1 MNERQ
6 LIFESVLP
14 SELDPSRFS
23 KPVIDGVEQP
33 LTITLI
39 AGDNVVQ
46 QPVEKKLATSIEDD
60 FDDDELVAFAE
71 NLENIPPEI
80 LLKEEKQKK
89 DRPNNP
95 LFKYRRGVLSVS
107 DLSAQI
113 WCEQQLTYKFLYPF
127 ILNDDGEIK
136 RVDDKPHMLRG
147 TSLHLERELE
157 IQIKVTIECKTREDS
172 YGVRLLNMIQGI
184 HGLLTWNKPNERYIT
199 REMPIFGNM
208 YGGKLYFRGIID
220 EINFDPRTN
229 QLEVVEF
236 KTRASRTAP
245 KAQQTYTH
253 EIQVNIYRT
262 LLDELIQG
270 QVDKSLYF
278 QRFNL
283 ESTMLLSD
291 SVKNEYN
298 QRGFTNVETLENA
311 FDLLVKLSF
320 QMPTITTNGA
330 IEYIL
335 QSDKT
340 WKHRKEFERDER
352 HLEELLIKSEPYWLS
367 TRQPQGVDIEDAY
380 KCQWCDYK
388 DICTWREEK
397 SNEFSRKKRRLN

>member
-1 MNERQ
+1 MHERQ

-14 SELDPSRFS
+14 TELDPARFS
-23 KPVIDGVEQP
+23 KPIIDGIEQD
-33 LTITLI
+33 LTVSTANGESILHKS
-39 AGDNVVQ
+39 VV
-46 QPVEKKLATSIEDD
+46 PVIKDD
-60 FDDDELVAFAE
+60 CNDDELIAFAE
-71 NLENIPPEI
+71 NLENIPPEKQEKK
-80 LLKEEKQKK
+80 KE
-89 DRPNNP
+89 RPNNP

-113 WCEQQLTYKFLYPF
+113 WCEQQLIYKFLYPF
-127 ILNDDGEIK
+127 VLNDEGEIK

-157 IQIKVTIECKTREDS
+157 IQIKVSVECKTREDS

-184 HGLLTWNKPNERYIT
+184 NGLLKWDKPNEKYIT

-220 EINFDPRTN
+220 EINYDPRTH

-236 KTRASRTAP
+236 KTRASKAPP

-278 QRFNL
+278 ERYNL
-283 ESTMLLSD
+283 QPSTALCD
-291 SVKNEYN
+291 AVKNEYT
-298 QRGFTNVETLENA
+298 QQGFPNIDTLENA
-311 FDLLVKLSF
+311 FDLLVQLAF

-335 QSDKT
+335 QSDST
-340 WKHRKEFERDER
+340 WKHRKEFSRDEQ
-352 HLEELLIKSEPYWLS
+352 HLQDLLVRSEPFWLG
-367 TRQPQGVDIEDAY
+367 TREPIGVDIEDAY
-380 KCQWCDYK
+380 KCQWCDYNE
-388 DICTWREEK
+388 ICAWREEK
-397 SNEFSRKKRRLN
+397 ANEFSRKKQRTK